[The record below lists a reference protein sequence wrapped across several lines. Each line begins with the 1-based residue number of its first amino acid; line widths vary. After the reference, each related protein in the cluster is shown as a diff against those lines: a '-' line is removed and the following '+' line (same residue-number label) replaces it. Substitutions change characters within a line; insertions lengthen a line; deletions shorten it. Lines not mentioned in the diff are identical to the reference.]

1 MKRIKEVFCVIAI
14 SFTAASAAAQTD
26 SAKNLS
32 NFLFPEFSKC
42 IIKFKA
48 GDSKTAVIN
57 YNVID
62 EELVFQQSD
71 AYMVLDNPSIID
83 TIYVNDRKF
92 VPVGSLFYE
101 VVLSNPIISLFIQYK
116 SIVEDTG
123 VPTAYGASTK
133 TNDTRYTK
141 QIYGPIGS
149 LNLSVP
155 DNLKVT
161 DKTIYWVGKDS
172 SLEKFNTKRQFLKIF
187 KAKEKELNQFIDSN
201 NIDFKKPGDI
211 IKVCNYYIAINK

>member
-1 MKRIKEVFCVIAI
+1 MKKIKEIFCIIAI
-14 SFTAASAAAQTD
+14 SFTAASADAQTD
-26 SAKNLS
+26 SAKNGS

-42 IIKFKA
+42 VIKFKS

-71 AYMVLDNPSIID
+71 AYMVIDNPSIID

-101 VVLSNPIISLFIQYK
+101 VALSNPIISLFIQYK

-123 VPTAYGASTK
+123 VPTAYGATTK
-133 TNDTRYTK
+133 TNNTRYSK
-141 QIYGPIGS
+141 QIYGPIAS

-161 DKTIYWVGKDS
+161 DKTIYWVGKDG

-201 NIDFKKPGDI
+201 SIDFKKPNDI
-211 IKVCNYYIAINK
+211 IKVCNFYIGINK

>member
-32 NFLFPEFSKC
+32 NFLFSEFSKC
-42 IIKFKA
+42 IIKFKS

-141 QIYGPIGS
+141 QI
-149 LNLSVP
+149 
-155 DNLKVT
+155 
-161 DKTIYWVGKDS
+161 
-172 SLEKFNTKRQFLKIF
+172 
-187 KAKEKELNQFIDSN
+187 
-201 NIDFKKPGDI
+201 
-211 IKVCNYYIAINK
+211 

>member
-1 MKRIKEVFCVIAI
+1 M
-14 SFTAASAAAQTD
+14 
-26 SAKNLS
+26 
-32 NFLFPEFSKC
+32 
-42 IIKFKA
+42 
-48 GDSKTAVIN
+48 
-57 YNVID
+57 
-62 EELVFQQSD
+62 
-71 AYMVLDNPSIID
+71 
-83 TIYVNDRKF
+83 
-92 VPVGSLFYE
+92 
-101 VVLSNPIISLFIQYK
+101 VLSNPIISLFIQYK

-155 DNLKVT
+155 DNLKLT

-187 KAKEKELNQFIDSN
+187 KVKEKELNQFIDSN